1 MEIVTVKAKPRSA
14 IGTRA
19 SRKYRATGELPAVIY
34 GHGEAPESVLL
45 HEHEVEVALT
55 HGARTLKVETG
66 GKLQYCLIKEVQY
79 DHLDIIPIHMD
90 LARVSA
96 DERVRV
102 KVGIELRGTPKGV
115 SEGGVLDL
123 AMGEIE
129 VECTVS
135 EIPDVFRIAVSHL
148 GLGDALLV
156 KDLPIP
162 PGVKP
167 IPAPDAR
174 VAAVR
179 VLGET
184 PEAAAP
190 VEGEEGAT
198 AEPEV
203 ISRGKK
209 VEEGEEAD

>member
-1 MEIVTVKAKPRSA
+1 MEIVTVKAKPRPV

-55 HGARTLKVETG
+55 HGARTLKVDAG
-66 GKLQYCLIKEVQY
+66 GQLQYCLIKEVQY
-79 DHLDIIPIHMD
+79 DHLDLTPIHLD
-90 LARVSA
+90 LARVRA

-123 AMGEIE
+123 SMGEIE

-135 EIPDVFRIAVSHL
+135 EIPDVFRMAVSHL
-148 GLGDALLV
+148 GLGDAILV

-184 PEAAAP
+184 GEAPVAVEAA
-190 VEGEEGAT
+190 EGAV

-203 ISRGKK
+203 ITRGKK
-209 VEEGEEAD
+209 VEAEEEAE